1 MRKSCLLACL
11 LAAACASGNP
21 IVQTT
26 AAASNPTARSGAG
39 GLIREE
45 VQGMTRVCT
54 YRIGPV
60 GSDAQ
65 SYRTGIGQR
74 CPATYPTSDPNR
86 PVQPTARLASS
97 RIESGN
103 RLCTYEQGT
112 SQWTFAVELGQV
124 CPINAGMAIQAG
136 ATQQTAA
143 NRLTGQAQ

>member
-1 MRKSCLLACL
+1 VRKSCIVACL

-21 IVQTT
+21 IVSTTT
-26 AAASNPTARSGAG
+26 AARDATARSSAG

-45 VQGMTRVCT
+45 VEGMNRVCT

-60 GSDAQ
+60 GSEAQ
-65 SYRTGIGQR
+65 TYRTGMGQR
-74 CPATYPTSDPNR
+74 CPATYPTADPNR

-97 RIESGN
+97 EIQRGS

-112 SQWTFAVELGQV
+112 SQWTFAVELDQV
-124 CPINAGMAIQAG
+124 CPVNAGMAIQAG